1 MLGPRSDVCGGG
13 VMLLP
18 ETGAWEQGA
27 WLQMILQFPKV
38 TQGVLRGL
46 GLRRHGVEMFCSGC

>member
-1 MLGPRSDVCGGG
+1 
-13 VMLLP
+13 MLLP

-46 GLRRHGVEMFCSGC
+46 GLGRHGVEMFCSGR